1 MGVFRF
7 FYSSAC
13 HRGVTKN
20 ALAALR
26 KKTGCT
32 FANCRKA
39 LELHNND
46 EIKVCDKV
54 LFHEIIVL
62 LYCVIT
68 NFYLFVPK
76 NYRPKNG

>member
-46 EIKVCDKV
+46 EVKV
-54 LFHEIIVL
+54 
-62 LYCVIT
+62 
-68 NFYLFVPK
+68 
-76 NYRPKNG
+76 